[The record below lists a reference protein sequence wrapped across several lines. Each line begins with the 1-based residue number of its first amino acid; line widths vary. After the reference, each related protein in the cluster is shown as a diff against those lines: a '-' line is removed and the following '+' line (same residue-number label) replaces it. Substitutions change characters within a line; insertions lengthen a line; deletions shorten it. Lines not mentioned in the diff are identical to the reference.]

1 MTATLILNAL
11 AAEFSVPSTS
21 VQAVLEMVD
30 AGLTPPFIGRFRRA
44 ATGALP
50 ESHIRR
56 LLHRRGELEELD
68 RRRGTILR
76 ALERFENVPEQAL
89 DAVRNCVDR
98 FELEDL
104 FIPHRRPEPEV
115 QLAMDRGLGGLAD
128 ALVAAVPRGE
138 RPPRADATEGAAKE
152 EGAEAAAAS
161 PAQAPGDAETPP
173 VLEKSAEVSDAAAPE
188 AAAPDSTADAAAA
201 DAPADAPADAAA
213 PTEGAAPA
221 QANGDQP
228 VPAADAPAA
237 APEQASAPDVAPEPA
252 AAAPAAPAAGSA
264 GGDSAAGAA
273 AAAAANE
280 EALRIAG
287 LAGHIAVTPE
297 LARMCEPFVVPDK
310 GVHTDV
316 EALAGALRILSD
328 RLGRDA
334 RLRGLLRRMLRKR
347 GSLKVRPLVDAGKA
361 GRHKPLLKLDTPLK
375 QLQGH
380 RLVALRQAQK
390 ERILNYTLHLDS
402 GQALP
407 KVRQALGKHTKTE
420 CEPLLQEVARQALE
434 ARLMPALEA
443 DVRLELK
450 ERGDAEAL
458 RFLAQHLRQLLL
470 TSAHGPRQVF
480 GVDVNAKG
488 DWTLALI
495 GERSEVVRTVRIEV
509 GDKEPAALGAELVA
523 FFGDND
529 VRLGATGHGKGPRA
543 GGRKLRAALAAA
555 GSEVILTV
563 ANEAGLSNYAGSEVA
578 RKELPDAA
586 VPERMAISLGRRLQ
600 DPMSEFLKVDPRH
613 LALGSEQGLVS
624 KANAKRVLRETIESC
639 VAHVGCVLNWAPPS
653 VLRNMPGLDDA
664 TVTKLLEARESAP
677 FHSRE
682 QLRAEGFLTEAQWTS
697 VIAFLRLPSSDAPLD
712 RTSLHPEQYDLARR
726 LLESAGGAPEESLGR
741 PGVTKGLKRAA
752 FEVDEHTWRDLMREL
767 SMPGRDPRLRLFA
780 PRLLSP
786 DTDSARL
793 TPGRVI
799 EGVVTAVASFGAF
812 VDVGLEQ
819 DAMVHISEV
828 SQRYVR
834 DARELLSIGQTVRAR
849 VVDPSGQRMSLS
861 LKDVPALEKSQRGG
875 GGARRSRGRGRGR
888 GRGASDRDRGPKLRQ
903 GDARGMPLGG
913 PGGRRR
919 GGGRGRG
926 GSERRDSGDRVD
938 RADLNRINSSASQE
952 AARNNP
958 FAAFFKPKEEAAP
971 KQQQAKQKPKP
982 KPKPEAAATEQ
993 PAQGEESK

>member
-11 AAEFSVPSTS
+11 AAEFSVPSAS

-76 ALERFENVPEQAL
+76 ALERFDNVPEQAL

-128 ALVAAVPRGE
+128 ALVAAVPRNE
-138 RPPRADATEGAAKE
+138 RAPRPDSTEGDAKKE
-152 EGAEAAAAS
+152 ETEAAGAS
-161 PAQAPGDAETPP
+161 PSPASGDGEAPPT
-173 VLEKSAEVSDAAAPE
+173 LEKSASVSEPDAAEIVGDAAVSEAPAENEALSDGAADQPAADQPAAGEQAPATEPESASSPEGAPAPAPETVPASEMAAAPG
-188 AAAPDSTADAAAA
+188 ADST
-201 DAPADAPADAAA
+201 
-213 PTEGAAPA
+213 
-221 QANGDQP
+221 
-228 VPAADAPAA
+228 
-237 APEQASAPDVAPEPA
+237 
-252 AAAPAAPAAGSA
+252 GS
-264 GGDSAAGAA
+264 DSAGAA
-273 AAAAANE
+273 AAKE

-402 GQALP
+402 SQALP

-434 ARLMPALEA
+434 ARLLPALEA

-495 GERSEVVRTVRIEV
+495 GERSEVVRTLRIEV

-543 GGRKLRAALAAA
+543 GGRKLRAALAAV

-563 ANEAGLSNYAGSEVA
+563 ANEAGLSNYAGSEVG
-578 RKELPDAA
+578 RKELPEAA

-600 DPMSEFLKVDPRH
+600 DPMSEFLKIDPRH

-653 VLRNMPGLDDA
+653 VLRNMPGLDEA

-875 GGARRSRGRGRGR
+875 GARRSRGRGRGR

-958 FAAFFKPKEEAAP
+958 FAAFFKPKEEAGSKQQP
-971 KQQQAKQKPKP
+971 KQKQKPKS
-982 KPKPEAAATEQ
+982 KPKAVSTEQ